1 MLRQRRN
8 LGGAPPRNAPRA
20 IVKGLAMASDS
31 PALPPEATDPVGALL
46 VQCMEDLAQGNHGA
60 IEELCRA
67 HPEHVAE
74 IRERMGILLQ
84 MGLVEGVATDSDEFP
99 ERLGEFQLVRR
110 LGGGGMGVVYEAL
123 QERLG
128 RTVALKLIRP
138 EHLYFPRARERFRRE
153 TEAVAKLQHPAIVSI
168 YTVGEE
174 RGIPYFAMELV
185 RGATLADILTMVET
199 RASESLRGEDLRA
212 AVLGGSGFE
221 VVEDNEATR
230 RLFDASWA
238 DACTRIVFRIADAL
252 AHAHSR
258 GVLHR
263 DIKPSNIAITPAG
276 RVVLLDFGLATA
288 SVDVRM
294 TTYGTAVGSVLY
306 MAPEQI
312 EGRIDEI
319 DARTDVYALGIT
331 LYELLTLQV
340 PYSGRTSDEVRAA
353 IRDGKA
359 PPIRVRNHRVSR
371 DLETVC
377 MQAIEGERGRRY
389 AGMQEFAA
397 DLKRVLEREPIAARP
412 PGATA
417 RTLRWVARNP
427 ASTMASLLAAMLLVG
442 VPTLLYVQQLRYG
455 GELER
460 SLQAEML
467 ARDAATQA
475 REAADREREHARLE
489 ARDSETVASF
499 LADIFASADPE
510 REQGRAPTAAEL
522 LRRGVARIETELADQ
537 PELRARLQ
545 ERMAESFRALGLYD
559 DALPLA
565 ERALAVRRRLHE
577 PDDVRTASILTL
589 LGSIRRL
596 AGLTDQGVAE
606 LVEAREIYSC
616 ALGASHRDTLLVQ
629 LRIANAYS
637 NYNAH
642 DVALGLIHDAWAAL
656 EIERPDDVQLRM
668 AVLDSLAFLGKMQR
682 NAPEHGWAALEFA
695 RVRAA
700 SGDWNVERDR
710 TVELVLSA
718 MPLSDWRSRRA
729 LQEESTELARRTW
742 GEGSPRYAE
751 KLAVLGSLRG
761 AMGELD
767 EALANLDEAGAILI
781 TSLGAEHPMS
791 LYCARMAADVE
802 LRMGRGTQACTRLEN
817 SAADVR
823 ARLGDDHP
831 RPLLV
836 WLTSAQIAAHTGHLS
851 ERTERL
857 AELALES
864 RFSPADR
871 AAIRLRALSLLGLEH
886 LERGDVAGARRELER
901 IGPELFEPGADFGL
915 FVAIELALDESQHQ
929 RALDLM
935 GQALARPDSRMYEIW
950 RGVLLAFQ
958 REIATQS
965 LAPTSDARARVER
978 CAAQLRVAFG
988 TESAVYRRLLRHAT
1002 ALLEHIDS
1010 SAPTPAR

>member
-1 MLRQRRN
+1 MDHD
-8 LGGAPPRNAPRA
+8 PRSRPSD
-20 IVKGLAMASDS
+20 AS
-31 PALPPEATDPVGALL
+31 DPVGAML
-46 VQCMEDLAQGNHGA
+46 VECMEELSRGNHGA

-84 MGLVEGVATDSDEFP
+84 MGLVEGVAADADDFP

-199 RASESLRGEDLRA
+199 RAPESLRGEDLRE

-221 VVEDNEATR
+221 TIEDNEATR
-230 RLFDASWA
+230 RLFDASWT
-238 DACTRIVFRIADAL
+238 DACARIVFRIADAL

-319 DARTDVYALGIT
+319 DARTDIYALGVT

-353 IRDGKA
+353 IRDGKV
-359 PPIRVRNHRVSR
+359 PSLRVRNHRVSR

-377 MQAIEGERGRRY
+377 LKAIEGERGRRY
-389 AGMQEFAA
+389 ASMQEFAA

-412 PGATA
+412 PGAAA
-417 RTLRWVARNP
+417 RTLRWIARNP
-427 ASTMASLLAAMLLVG
+427 ATTMASLLAAVLLVG
-442 VPTLLYVQQLRYG
+442 VPTLLYVQQLSYG
-455 GELER
+455 NELER
-460 SLQAEML
+460 ALDAEML

-475 REAADREREHARLE
+475 RELADRERERAQLE

-499 LADIFASADPE
+499 LADIFASADPQ
-510 REQGRAPTAAEL
+510 REQGRPPTAAEL
-522 LRRGVARIETELADQ
+522 LRRGVGRIERELADQ

-545 ERMAESFRALGLYD
+545 ERMAESFRGLGLYD

-565 ERALAVRRRLHE
+565 ERALAVRRVLHE
-577 PDDVRTASILTL
+577 PGDVRTADALSL
-589 LGSIRRL
+589 LGTVRRL

-606 LVEAREIYSC
+606 LEEAREIYSC
-616 ALGASHRDTLLVQ
+616 ARGPHHRSTLLAQ
-629 LRIANAYS
+629 LQIANAYA
-637 NYNAH
+637 NFNAH
-642 DVALGLIHDAWAAL
+642 ESALALIHDAWAAL
-656 EIERPDDVQLRM
+656 ELEQPEDRELRV
-668 AVLDSLAFLGKMQR
+668 AVLDSLAFLNKMQR
-682 NAPEHGWAALEFA
+682 SSPVHAWAAFELA
-695 RVRAA
+695 HVRAE
-700 SGDWNVERDR
+700 SGDWQLERER
-710 TVELVLSA
+710 TVDLLRSA
-718 MPLSDWRSRRA
+718 MPMSDWRSRRS
-729 LQEESTELARRTW
+729 LQEEATELARRAW
-742 GEGSPRYAE
+742 GEQSPRYAE
-751 KLAVLGSLRG
+751 QLAMLGSLRG
-761 AMGELD
+761 ALGELD
-767 EALANLDEAGAILI
+767 AALTDLNTAGAIL
-781 TSLGAEHPMS
+781 TRSLGAEHPIS
-791 LYCARMAADVE
+791 LYCARAAADVE
-802 LRMGRGTQACTRLEN
+802 LRMGRGEQACERLDR
-817 SAADVR
+817 SADGVH
-823 ARLGDDHP
+823 ARLGDEHP
-831 RPLLV
+831 RPVLV
-836 WLTSAQIAAHTGHLS
+836 WLTSAQMVAHTGRLS
-851 ERTERL
+851 DRKKRL

-871 AAIRLRALSLLGLEH
+871 TGIRLRALSLLGLEQ

-901 IGPELFEPGADFGL
+901 IGPELFDPGADFGL
-915 FVAIELALDESQHQ
+915 FVAIELELDEGEHQ
-929 RALDLM
+929 RALDLVA
-935 GQALARPDSRMYEIW
+935 QALSRPDSRMYEIW

-958 REIATQS
+958 REIAAQN
-965 LAPTSDARARVER
+965 LAPTADARAQLER
-978 CAAQLRVAFG
+978 CAAQLRVALG
-988 TESAVYRRLLRHAT
+988 SESAVYRRVLRHSA
-1002 ALLEHIDS
+1002 ALLQRIENS
-1010 SAPTPAR
+1010 TPTPAR

>member
-1 MLRQRRN
+1 M
-8 LGGAPPRNAPRA
+8 APDTPSRAPD
-20 IVKGLAMASDS
+20 AS
-31 PALPPEATDPVGALL
+31 DPVGTML
-46 VQCMEDLAQGNHGA
+46 VQCMEELSRGNHGA

-84 MGLVEGVATDSDEFP
+84 MGLVEGITADADEFP

-128 RTVALKLIRP
+128 RTVALKLLRP

-199 RASESLRGEDLRA
+199 RAPESLRGVDLRE

-221 VVEDNEATR
+221 AVEDNEATR

-238 DACTRIVFRIADAL
+238 DACTRIVFRIAEAL
-252 AHAHSR
+252 AHAHAR

-312 EGRIDEI
+312 EGRTDEI

-340 PYSGRTSDEVRAA
+340 PYSGRTSHDVRAA

-359 PPIRVRNHRVSR
+359 PSIRVRNHRVSR

-389 AGMQEFAA
+389 SSMQEFAA

-412 PGATA
+412 PGAPA
-417 RTLRWVARNP
+417 RALRWVVRNP
-427 ASTMASLLAAMLLVG
+427 AATMASLLAAVLLVG

-460 SLQAEML
+460 ALEAETL

-475 REAADREREHARLE
+475 RESADRERERAQLE
-489 ARDSETVASF
+489 ARDSETVANF

-522 LRRGVARIETELADQ
+522 LRRGVTRIERELADQ

-545 ERMAESFRALGLYD
+545 ERMADSFRGLGLYD

-565 ERALAVRRRLHE
+565 ERAVALRRRLHE
-577 PDDVRTASILTL
+577 PDDVRTADALVL

-596 AGLTDQGVAE
+596 AGLTDQGVAQLE
-606 LVEAREIYSC
+606 EAREIYSC
-616 ALGASHRDTLLVQ
+616 ALGARHRSTLLAQ
-629 LRIANAYS
+629 LQIANAYS
-637 NYNAH
+637 NFNAH
-642 DVALGLIHDAWAAL
+642 RQALTLIHDAWGAL
-656 EIERPDDVQLRM
+656 ELEQPEDLQLRM
-668 AVLDSLAFLGKMQR
+668 AVLDSLAFLGKMQS
-682 NAPEHGWAALEFA
+682 NAPAYGWAALEFA
-695 RVRAA
+695 RLRAA
-700 SGDWNVERDR
+700 SGEWNVERGR
-710 TVELVLSA
+710 TVDLLLSA

-729 LQEESTELARRTW
+729 LLEEGVELAQRTW
-742 GEGSPRYAE
+742 GEESPRYAE
-751 KLAVLGSLRG
+751 KLAVLGSVRG
-761 AMGELD
+761 AVGEL
-767 EALANLDEAGAILI
+767 EGALEDLDTAGAIL
-781 TSLGAEHPMS
+781 TSSLGAEHPMS
-791 LYCARMAADVE
+791 LYCARTAADVE
-802 LRMGRGTQACTRLEN
+802 LRMGRGAQACVRLEK
-817 SAADVR
+817 SAVDVR

-831 RPLLV
+831 RPLLA
-836 WLTSAQIAAHTGHLS
+836 WLTSAQMAAHVGRLS
-851 ERTERL
+851 SQVSRL
-857 AELALES
+857 ETLARET
-864 RFSPADR
+864 RFAPADR
-871 AAIRLRALSLLGLEH
+871 AGIRLRALSLLAFDC
-886 LERGDVAGARRELER
+886 LERGDVAGARRELDR
-901 IGPELFEPGADFGL
+901 IGPELFEPGADVGL
-915 FVAIELALDESQHQ
+915 FVAVDLELEQDRHQ
-929 RALDLM
+929 RALELLQ
-935 GQALARPDSRMYEIW
+935 QASARPESRMYEVW
-950 RGVLLAFQ
+950 RSVLLALQ
-958 REIATQS
+958 REIAAQGV
-965 LAPTSDARARVER
+965 APGADARARLER
-978 CAAQLRVAFG
+978 ASAQVRVALG
-988 TESAVYRRLLRHAT
+988 PDSELLRRTLAHAS
-1002 ALLEHIDS
+1002 ALLRRIEGS
-1010 SAPTPAR
+1010 LSNPAR